1 MNLQQYKS
9 SGESYKTFFAVRWE
23 IFCGNNAR
31 KVVLNRPPTV
41 EKSPNVGTAKKKTFT
56 GVIYRRSKFSCNSCP
71 SDDYYYASK
80 LQP

>member
-41 EKSPNVGTAKKKTFT
+41 EKSPTVGTAKKKLLR
-56 GVIYRRSKFSCNSCP
+56 V
-71 SDDYYYASK
+71 
-80 LQP
+80 